1 MELVGAVDVGGT
13 KIAVGLVD
21 DSGAVLEREVIPT
34 ERERDFSYGLSRI
47 QERMQ
52 RCLFRRPEAR
62 LAGVGVG
69 CTGPVDPGTGVL
81 GPNSFLPLWEGVN
94 TIDRMQDTFGVPV
107 AIENDADA
115 AALGEV
121 AWGAGQGA
129 GRCIYVTVS
138 TGIGCGVIIDGYI
151 YRGAGGAHPELGHL
165 ILDPERGPACFC
177 GARGCWESLASGPAL
192 SAWYAARRQELGQP
206 ITAPVDA
213 REVCLRAAQDDA
225 VAQEAVLREG
235 YYLGLGLANL
245 VTAFV
250 PDVIILGGGV
260 MESWPLFES
269 RVRGIIRQ
277 SCGLVPHERTHL
289 RRASLGARTGLAGAA
304 RVWFHKYS
312 QSVGP

>member
-1 MELVGAVDVGGT
+1 MELVGAIDVGGT

-21 DSGAVLEREVIPT
+21 ESGAVLEREVIPT

-52 RCLFRRPEAR
+52 RSLHRRPGAR
-62 LAGVGVG
+62 LAGIGVG
-69 CTGPVDPGTGVL
+69 CTGPVDPRTGVL

-94 TIDRMQDTFGVPV
+94 TIERFQEAFGVPV

-115 AALGEV
+115 AALGEY
-121 AWGAGQGA
+121 AWGAGQNA
-129 GRCIYVTVS
+129 TRCIYATVS
-138 TGIGCGVIIDGYI
+138 TGIGCGVIIDGRL

-213 REVCLRAAQDDA
+213 REVCLRASQDDTA
-225 VAQEAVLREG
+225 AQEAVLREG
-235 YYLGLGLANL
+235 YYLGIGLANL

-304 RVWFHKYS
+304 RVFFHKYRKS
-312 QSVGP
+312 